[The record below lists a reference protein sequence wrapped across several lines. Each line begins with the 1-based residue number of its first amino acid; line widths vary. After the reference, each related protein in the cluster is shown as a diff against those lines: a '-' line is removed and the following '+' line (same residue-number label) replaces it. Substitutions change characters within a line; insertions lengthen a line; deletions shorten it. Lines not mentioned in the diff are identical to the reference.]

1 MINPLSKK
9 VLLLNSSYEPIM
21 IIGAKRDVVLFFLDK
36 VDYVEET
43 RICIRSEKNKIFLP
57 SVIKLKTYIYMTFN
71 KIPLTR
77 KNILQRDNY
86 TCQYCGK
93 FSKNITID
101 HIVPKDKNGKDSWSN
116 LVSACSKCN
125 HLKSNRLLNDTSM
138 TLLRKPSRPN
148 HINFMQRFI
157 NEDYESW
164 KPYLFMEKN

>member
-9 VLLLNSSYEPIM
+9 VLLLNSSYEPMM
-21 IIGAKRDVVLFFLDK
+21 IIGAKRAVVLFFLDK
-36 VDYVEET
+36 VDFVEKT
-43 RICIRSEKNKIFLP
+43 KICIRSEKNKIFLP

-125 HLKSNRLLNDTSM
+125 HLKSNKLLNDTSM
-138 TLLRKPSRPN
+138 RLLKKPARPQ
-148 HINFMQRFI
+148 HINFMQKFI
-157 NEDYESW
+157 NEDYKSW